1 MEKDWKAAL
10 LLCALGSEPW
20 VHRPCWFT
28 WTVLSQHW
36 CVGGLLALPPTETVP
51 CRFIAIPGCIRSLFL
66 LALSFQ
72 RQAVFKIYIFT
83 KNTIHILFC
92 DFTCQRVFCYFSARW
107 FIIKHDNS
115 PFLRETLL
123 CIARSSLTTVRL
135 KLLHFLTIVITAYTF
150 RLHESGFR
158 SHLGHILTWSV
169 ISISEGSASS

>member
-1 MEKDWKAAL
+1 MEKDLKAGL
-10 LLCALGSEPW
+10 LLRVLGSEPW

-28 WTVLSQHW
+28 WTVLSPHW
-36 CVGGLLALPPTETVP
+36 CVGGLLALPPTKTVTR
-51 CRFIAIPGCIRSLFL
+51 RFMAIPGYIGSLFL

-72 RQAVFKIYIFT
+72 RQAFFKIYIFT

-107 FIIKHDNS
+107 FRIKHDNS

-123 CIARSSLTTVRL
+123 CIARSSLTMVRL
-135 KLLHFLTIVITAYTF
+135 KLLPFLTVVITAYTF
-150 RLHESGFR
+150 SLHGSGFR
-158 SHLGHILTWSV
+158 SHLCHILTWSV